1 MCFCDEFVYFHDEIV
16 CFRRVADFVYLG
28 RIKDLKS
35 VMKTSTIQSRQMGK
49 RENKVINID
58 GRVQFDLL
66 QVPLNPAPVI
76 THWRPPTKL
85 GEGSFFNGVCLY
97 VYRWLGISG
106 PVLCVLWSSPL
117 GGGVGMFKGVGGMYR
132 GCPCK
137 WNTTGYGWQAGG
149 THPSGMLSCSWCVQ
163 TDPNRL
169 RISTQILRFIYIG
182 KKSKNEFFVAAECEH
197 LIRFSVNP
205 PGSDAAFALI
215 QTAP

>member
-1 MCFCDEFVYFHDEIV
+1 M
-16 CFRRVADFVYLG
+16 YLG

-66 QVPLNPAPVI
+66 QVPLNPARVI
-76 THWRPPTKL
+76 THYRPPTKL
-85 GEGSFFNGVCLY
+85 GEGSFFKGVCLY

-106 PVLCVLWSSPL
+106 PVLCVLWSSPWT
-117 GGGVGMFKGVGGMYR
+117 GGGIGVGMLKGVGGMSR
-132 GCPCK
+132 GCLWT

-149 THPSGMLSCSWCVQ
+149 THPSVMLSRSWCVQ

-169 RISTQILRFIYIG
+169 RISTQILRFIYTG
-182 KKSKNEFFVAAECEH
+182 KEQKRIFCRCSM
-197 LIRFSVNP
+197 
-205 PGSDAAFALI
+205 
-215 QTAP
+215 